1 MFLADYLY
9 LDREDLAFIVG
20 LGLRTLN
27 IKTEIMLGFRPDF
40 KGGRSFELDQILVEV
55 RFDLD
60 F

>member
-9 LDREDLAFIVG
+9 LDREDSALIVG
-20 LGLRTLN
+20 LGLGTLI

-40 KGGRSFELDQILVEV
+40 EGRRSFELDQILVKV
-55 RFDLD
+55 RFDID